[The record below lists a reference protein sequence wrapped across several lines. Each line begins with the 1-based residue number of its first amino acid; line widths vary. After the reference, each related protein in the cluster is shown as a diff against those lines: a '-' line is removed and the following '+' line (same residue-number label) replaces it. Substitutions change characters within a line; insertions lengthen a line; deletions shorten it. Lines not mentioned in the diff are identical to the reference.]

1 MSVCSHGS
9 LPLADGTIH
18 LQLIGRLQIW
28 LGIGPTYS
36 WLKCKIPC
44 SLEYRT
50 MSTCVAL
57 GLLEWV
63 SMLAS
68 AALSVVVPGR
78 GVLDFILRVALGSR
92 WITFCN
98 PLRGSTAERAKST
111 ITEWGF

>member
-68 AALSVVVPGR
+68 VALSVVPWPG
-78 GVLDFILRVALGSR
+78 GSGPYPSCGPGLTVDNVL
-92 WITFCN
+92 
-98 PLRGSTAERAKST
+98 
-111 ITEWGF
+111 